1 MPIKWKGATVIDPH
15 AVDALARQKW
25 LGQASEA
32 VQQALQRIFE
42 AGGSAAQPIAD
53 FLHGTWLGHPLH
65 PVLTDVPIGA
75 WTAALLL
82 DALDIVGEKDY
93 APGADA
99 AIALGLAGAVGAAA
113 SGLTDWKDL
122 DARPLRV
129 GLLHGALNLGA
140 TALFGASLIM
150 RRSGA
155 RAAGRGTALAG
166 YLVAA
171 AAAYLG
177 GDMVFRDQI
186 GVSHSTPVW
195 KTLKY
200 KAVLPDDKL
209 AEGDLRRVEVGDRRV
224 VLARYNGRIYAM
236 EERCS
241 HLGGPLADGV
251 LEDGCIQCPWHG
263 SRFALEDGHPVD
275 GPATI
280 PQPSFETRVRN
291 GQIEVRAAD

>member
-1 MPIKWKGATVIDPH
+1 MIEQR
-15 AVDALARQKW
+15 AVDALAQQKW
-25 LGQASEA
+25 LGQASKT
-32 VQQALQRIFE
+32 VQQAVQGIFE

-65 PVLTDVPIGA
+65 PVLTDIPIGA
-75 WTAALLL
+75 WTAAVLL
-82 DALDIVGEKDY
+82 DALDIVGEQDY

-99 AIALGLAGAVGAAA
+99 AVALGLVGAVGAAV

-122 DARPLRV
+122 DARPQRV
-129 GLLHGALNLGA
+129 GLVHGVLNLGA
-140 TALFGASLIM
+140 MALFGASLVM

-166 YLVAA
+166 YLIAA
-171 AAAYLG
+171 TAAYLG

-186 GVSHSTPVW
+186 GVSHSSPVW

-200 KAVLPDDKL
+200 APVLDEDDL
-209 AEGDLRRVEVGDRRV
+209 AEGDLKRVEVGERRI
-224 VLARYNGRIYAM
+224 VLARQNGQIYAM

-241 HLGGPLADGV
+241 HLGGPLSDGA

-263 SRFALEDGHPVD
+263 SRFALEDGRPVD

-280 PQPSFETRVRN
+280 AQPCFETRVRS
-291 GQIEVRAAD
+291 GKIEVRAAE

>member
-1 MPIKWKGATVIDPH
+1 MIELRTVD
-15 AVDALARQKW
+15 VLARQKW
-25 LGQASEA
+25 LGQASEM
-32 VQQALQRIFE
+32 VQRAIQGIFE

-75 WTAALLL
+75 WTAAVLL
-82 DALDIVGEKDY
+82 DALDIVGEQDY

-99 AIALGLAGAVGAAA
+99 AVALGLAGALGAAV

-122 DARPLRV
+122 DSRPQRI
-129 GLLHGALNLGA
+129 GLVHGVLNLSA
-140 TALFGASLIM
+140 TALFSASLFM
-150 RRSGA
+150 RRSEA
-155 RAAGRGTALAG
+155 RAAGRATALAG

-177 GDMVFRDQI
+177 GDMVYRDQA
-186 GVSHSTPVW
+186 GVSHTSPVW

-200 KAVLPDDKL
+200 APVLPEDEL
-209 AEGDLRRVEVGDRRV
+209 TEGDLRRVEVGERRI
-224 VLARYNGRIYAM
+224 VLARQNGRIYAM

-241 HLGGPLADGV
+241 HLGGPLADGQ

-280 PQPSFETRVRN
+280 AQPCFETRVRN
-291 GQIEVRAAD
+291 GQIEVRAAY

>member
-1 MPIKWKGATVIDPH
+1 MIEQRAL
-15 AVDALARQKW
+15 DALARQQW
-25 LGQASEA
+25 LGQASET
-32 VQQALQRIFE
+32 VQQAVQGLFE
-42 AGGSAAQPIAD
+42 AGGSLSRPIAD

-75 WTAALLL
+75 WTAAVLL
-82 DALDIVGEKDY
+82 DALDVVGEQDY

-99 AIALGLAGAVGAAA
+99 AVALGLAGAVGAAI

-122 DARPLRV
+122 DERPLRV
-129 GLLHGALNLGA
+129 GLVHGVLNLGA
-140 TALFGASLIM
+140 TALFGASLLM
-150 RRSGA
+150 RRGGA
-155 RAAGRGTALAG
+155 RPAGRGTALAG

-177 GDMVFRDQI
+177 GDMVFHDQI
-186 GVSHSTPVW
+186 GVNHSSPVW
-195 KTLKY
+195 KKLKY
-200 KAVLPDDKL
+200 AAVLSEDEL
-209 AEGDLRRVEVGDRRV
+209 AEGDLKRVEVGELRI
-224 VLARYNGRIYAM
+224 VLARHNGRIYAL

-263 SRFALEDGHPVD
+263 SRFALEDGRPVD

-280 PQPSFETRVRN
+280 PQPCFETRVRN

>member
-1 MPIKWKGATVIDPH
+1 MIELR

-25 LGQASEA
+25 LGRASDA
-32 VQQALQRIFE
+32 VQQAVQRIFE
-42 AGGSAAQPIAD
+42 AGGATAQPIAD

-75 WTAALLL
+75 WTAAVLL
-82 DALDIVGEKDY
+82 DGLDMVGEQDY

-99 AIALGLAGAVGAAA
+99 AIALGLAGAVGAAI

-122 DARPLRV
+122 DARPQRI

-140 TALFGASLIM
+140 TALFGVSLVM

-166 YLVAA
+166 YFVAA

-177 GDMVFRDQI
+177 GDMVYRDQA
-186 GVSHSTPVW
+186 GVSHTRPVW
-195 KTLKY
+195 KPLKY
-200 KAVLPDDKL
+200 APVLPDTEL
-209 AEGDLRRVEVGDRRV
+209 AEGELRRVQVGERRI
-224 VLARYNGRIYAM
+224 VLARQDAHIYALD
-236 EERCS
+236 ERCS
-241 HLGGPLADGV
+241 HLGGPLADGK

-280 PQPSFETRVRN
+280 AQPWFETRVRN

>member
-1 MPIKWKGATVIDPH
+1 VIEQR

-25 LGQASEA
+25 LGQASDT
-32 VQQALQRIFE
+32 VQQAVQRMFE
-42 AGGSAAQPIAD
+42 AGGSTAQSIAD

-75 WTAALLL
+75 WTAAVLL
-82 DALDIVGEKDY
+82 DVLDVVGEQDY

-99 AIALGLAGAVGAAA
+99 AVALGLAGAVGAAV

-122 DARPLRV
+122 DARPQRV
-129 GLLHGALNLGA
+129 GLVHGALNLGA
-140 TALFGASLIM
+140 TTLFGASLLM

-186 GVSHSTPVW
+186 GVSHSSPVW

-200 KAVLPDDKL
+200 RAVLPEADL
-209 AEGDLRRVEVGDRRV
+209 GEGDLRRVEVGDRRI
-224 VLARYNGRIYAM
+224 VLARYDGQIYAL

-241 HLGGPLADGV
+241 HLGGPLADGK

-280 PQPSFETRVRN
+280 AQPCFETRVRV
-291 GQIEVRAAD
+291 GQIEVRAGE